1 MRSSDP
7 ISPERLE
14 ELLRG
19 IPPETEREARVQG
32 LVREL
37 RAGTPPASD
46 AVRERVR
53 ALRAPAPQRWGWLTW
68 RRAALVL
75 APATVAVV
83 GALLVPR
90 GETPS
95 GSGDQSAAPAQEL
108 SAGSAGAE
116 PDVGG
121 RDATAPKAAPS
132 EARARGALE
141 SLSASPV
148 PTTDRAQDVD
158 VFLEVRVPNRGRLE
172 DANGEATRIARE
184 LGGHVVTASFGTT
197 GQEGLAELT
206 LRVPTRKV
214 QEAIAR
220 YSELGT
226 VTGQRIDIQDRQAEI
241 DARARQIEGLRRS
254 LRILDLR
261 LAGTNL
267 TAEQRLQLELARERQ
282 RARLSDLLRTNR
294 RVVRGTQMA
303 DLSVRLHTGTAPAK
317 EEGTRF
323 DDAVGAA
330 LDVLT
335 VVGAG
340 AIFMAIV
347 LAPALVLFVLVW
359 LLVRAARRRRDERL
373 LEAPRPHAPPS

>member
-83 GALLVPR
+83 GALLVPS

-95 GSGDQSAAPAQEL
+95 GSGDQSAAPAQEF

-121 RDATAPKAAPS
+121 RDAAALEAAP
-132 EARARGALE
+132 RGALE

-148 PTTDRAQDVD
+148 PATDRAQDVD

-206 LRVPTRKV
+206 LRVPTRNV

-220 YSELGT
+220 YSALGT
-226 VTGQRIDIQDRQAEI
+226 VTGQRIYIQDRQAEI

-261 LAGTNL
+261 LASTNL
-267 TAEQRLQLELARERQ
+267 TAERRLQLELARERQ

-294 RVVRGTQMA
+294 RVLRGTQMA

-340 AIFMAIV
+340 AIFLAIV
-347 LAPALVLFVLVW
+347 LTPALVLFVLVW

>member
-1 MRSSDP
+1 
-7 ISPERLE
+7 
-14 ELLRG
+14 
-19 IPPETEREARVQG
+19 V
-32 LVREL
+32 
-37 RAGTPPASD
+37 PA
-46 AVRERVR
+46 
-53 ALRAPAPQRWGWLTW
+53 
-68 RRAALVL
+68 
-75 APATVAVV
+75 
-83 GALLVPR
+83 
-90 GETPS
+90 
-95 GSGDQSAAPAQEL
+95 
-108 SAGSAGAE
+108 
-116 PDVGG
+116 
-121 RDATAPKAAPS
+121 
-132 EARARGALE
+132 
-141 SLSASPV
+141 
-148 PTTDRAQDVD
+148 TDRAQDVD

-206 LRVPTRKV
+206 LRVPTRNV

-220 YSELGT
+220 YSALGT
-226 VTGQRIDIQDRQAEI
+226 VTGQRIYIQDRQAEI

-261 LAGTNL
+261 LASTNL
-267 TAEQRLQLELARERQ
+267 TAERRLQLELARERQ

-294 RVVRGTQMA
+294 RVLRGTQMA

-317 EEGTRF
+317 EEGTRL

-340 AIFMAIV
+340 AIFLAIV
-347 LAPALVLFVLVW
+347 LAPALVLVVLVW